1 MTLAF
6 LASATVMFGCGKKE
20 EPPAAPAAPAATAA
34 APAAAGGFKGAEV
47 IHWWTSGGEAAAIK
61 VFAEGFTAGG
71 GTWIDTP
78 IAGGGGA
85 QARTVMANRTMGG
98 DPPTAAQYNY
108 GRQYEEIIKEGLLTT
123 LDDVATAGKWDEL
136 LPEKIKNAVKVD
148 GKYYAVPVNLH
159 NENWVWFNKEVLAK
173 AGVTAEP
180 TTLDEMFAA
189 MDKVKAMGGVT
200 PLALGGQGWQEGIT
214 FRGVLLAVGGKDLY
228 FKTFKDKDTANPQ
241 FRKAVETFKKLKDYV
256 DAGSPGRDWNLAT
269 GMVIEGKAAFQMMGD
284 WAKGE
289 FVNANK
295 EAGKDFGC
303 FMAGGPQMPYAIGG
317 DVFVFPKAKS
327 DEAAAAQ
334 KKMAEMMISPEMQVA
349 FNNKKGSIPIR
360 TDVDTSK
367 MDVCAQA
374 GVQAI
379 KEGRLLE
386 SDNEILSPDAKGA
399 FEDAVSKFWN
409 SDQSV
414 DEAIAAM
421 SAGLK
426 R

>member
-1 MTLAF
+1 MTRNKQIRIKQL
-6 LASATVMFGCGKKE
+6 
-20 EPPAAPAAPAATAA
+20 AA
-34 APAAAGGFKGAEV
+34 AALISVGAVGAAHAQKAEV

-61 VFAEGFTAGG
+61 EFANAYTKGG
-71 GTWIDTP
+71 GTWVDTP

-108 GRQYEEIIKEGLLTT
+108 GKQYEEIINEGLLNN
-123 LDDVATAGKWDEL
+123 LDDVAAKGNWDKL
-136 LPEKIKNAVKVD
+136 LPEKIKNAVKVK
-148 GKYYAVPVNLH
+148 GHYYAVPVNLH
-159 NENWVWFNKEVLAK
+159 NENWVWYNKAVLAK
-173 AGVTAEP
+173 VGAKEP

-189 MDKVKAMGGVT
+189 MDKVKAAGGVT

-214 FRGVLLAVGGKDLY
+214 FRGVLLAVGGQDLY
-228 FKTFKDKDTANPQ
+228 LKTFRDKDASTPG
-241 FRKAVETFKKLKDYV
+241 FRKTVETFKKLKGYV

-269 GMVIEGKAAFQMMGD
+269 GMVIDGKAAFQMMGD

-289 FVNANK
+289 FVNAGK
-295 EAGKDFGC
+295 SAGKDYGC
-303 FMAGGPQMPYAIGG
+303 FMAGGPKMAYAIGG
-317 DVFVFPKAKS
+317 DVFVFPKSKS
-327 DEAAAAQ
+327 KDSDAAQ
-334 KKMAEMMISPEMQVA
+334 KKLAEMMISPAMQVA

-367 MDVCAQA
+367 MDVCAQM
-374 GVQAI
+374 GVQAV
-379 KEGRLLE
+379 KEGRLLQ
-386 SDNEILSPDAKGA
+386 SDNELLSPDAKGA

-414 DEAIAAM
+414 DDAIKAM
-421 SAGLK
+421 AVGLK

>member
-1 MTLAF
+1 MKTQILKPVVAALLAG
-6 LASATVMFGCGKKE
+6 LVG
-20 EPPAAPAAPAATAA
+20 AAQAQ
-34 APAAAGGFKGAEV
+34 KAEV

-61 VFAEGFTAGG
+61 EFADAYTKGG
-71 GTWIDTP
+71 GTWVDTP

-108 GRQYEEIIKEGLLTT
+108 GKQYEEIIKAGLLNN
-123 LDDVATAGKWDEL
+123 LDAVAAKGNWDKL

-148 GKYYAVPVNLH
+148 GHYYAVPVNLH
-159 NENWVWFNKEVLAK
+159 NENWVWYNKAVLAK
-173 AGVTAEP
+173 VGAKEP
-180 TTLDEMFAA
+180 TNLDEMFAA
-189 MDKVKAMGGVT
+189 MDKVKAAGVT

-214 FRGVLLAVGGKDLY
+214 FRGVLLAVGGQDLY
-228 FKTFKDKDTANPQ
+228 FKTFKDKDVSGPG
-241 FRKAVETFKKLKDYV
+241 FRKAVETYKKLKAYV
-256 DAGSPGRDWNLAT
+256 DPGSPGRDWNLAT

-289 FVNANK
+289 FVNAGK
-295 EAGKDFGC
+295 TAGKDYGC
-303 FMAGGPQMPYAIGG
+303 FMAGGPKMPYAIGG
-317 DVFVFPKAKS
+317 DVFVFPKGKTK
-327 DEAAAAQ
+327 DGEAAQ
-334 KKMAEMMISPEMQVA
+334 MKLAEMMISPAMQVS

-374 GVQAI
+374 GVQAV
-379 KEGRLLE
+379 KEGRLLQ
-386 SDNEILSPDAKGA
+386 SDNELLSPDAKGA
-399 FEDAVSKFWN
+399 YEDVISKFWN

-414 DEAIAAM
+414 DDAVKAVSVA
-421 SAGLK
+421 LK